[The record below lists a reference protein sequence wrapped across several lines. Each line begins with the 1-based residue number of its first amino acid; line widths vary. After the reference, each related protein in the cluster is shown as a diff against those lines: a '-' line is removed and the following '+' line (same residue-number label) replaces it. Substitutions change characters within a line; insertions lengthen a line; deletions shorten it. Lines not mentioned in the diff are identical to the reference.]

1 MLVYLSF
8 RYRILCSLNFI
19 ITFLKL
25 LQILRISCQSIGK
38 ENFFYELDET
48 SYKLSVNIC
57 TKFLYFVQ
65 IRIHNYLMQPFW
77 IINRMVNYWLI
88 YVRSSFI
95 PEIRATNS
103 ISK

>member
-1 MLVYLSF
+1 MSHFIFSEFYYYIFKIIANFKNLVSKYWKG
-8 RYRILCSLNFI
+8 
-19 ITFLKL
+19 KL
-25 LQILRISCQSIGK
+25 FC
-38 ENFFYELDET
+38 ELGET

-77 IINRMVNYWLI
+77 IINEMVNYWLI